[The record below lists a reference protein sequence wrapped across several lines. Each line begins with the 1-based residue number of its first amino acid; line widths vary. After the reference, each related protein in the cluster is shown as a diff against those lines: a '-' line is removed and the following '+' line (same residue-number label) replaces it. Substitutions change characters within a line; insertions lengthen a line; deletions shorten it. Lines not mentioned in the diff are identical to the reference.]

1 MIMNAIVQNPAPVA
15 DLAKQMTWAISLS
28 PRKRIL
34 LLDDNPAI
42 RQVLL
47 RLLADEDYNVSAAA
61 DDAEALKCAATSK
74 FDLILLDL
82 NLPDEKGR
90 KAFEQ
95 IKAGNPQ
102 MPVIVITARPDQFV
116 SALAVGTGTGVLLEK
131 PMDFVKLFD
140 TIHELLDGPP
150 EQRLEELPR
159 GLQPMVAREWATAK
173 EKSTE

>member
-1 MIMNAIVQNPAPVA
+1 MNITVQNHAPVA
-15 DLAKQMTWAISLS
+15 DLAEQMTWAISLL
-28 PRKRIL
+28 PKKRIL
-34 LLDDNPAI
+34 LLDDDPAI

-47 RLLADEDYNVSAAA
+47 RLLADENYNVSPAA

-74 FDLILLDL
+74 FDLVLLNL

-95 IKAGNPQ
+95 IKADNPQ
-102 MPVIVITARPDQFV
+102 LPVVVITTRPDRFV
-116 SALAVGTGTGVLLEK
+116 PALAAGTGVLLEK

-140 TIHELLDGPP
+140 TIHDLLDGPP
-150 EQRLEELPR
+150 EHQLEELPH

>member
-1 MIMNAIVQNPAPVA
+1 MNDTVQNLAPVA
-15 DLAKQMTWAISLS
+15 DLAEQMTWAISLL

-47 RLLADEDYNVSAAA
+47 RLLADEDYNVSPAA

-95 IKAGNPQ
+95 IKAANPQ
-102 MPVIVITARPDQFV
+102 IPVIVITARPDQFA
-116 SALAVGTGTGVLLEK
+116 SALAGGAGVLLEK

-150 EQRLEELPR
+150 EHPLEELPH